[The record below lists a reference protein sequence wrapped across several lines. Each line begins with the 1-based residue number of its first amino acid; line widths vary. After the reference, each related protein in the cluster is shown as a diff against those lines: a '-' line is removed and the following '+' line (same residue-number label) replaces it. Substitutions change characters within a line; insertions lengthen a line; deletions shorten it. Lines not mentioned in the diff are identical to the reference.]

1 MSLQLYVPWTEKHKP
16 RSIAEIKEIVG
27 SDADYVDKFVSWLKS
42 WRPGEKAAL
51 LYGPPGVGKTLL
63 VEVVAKELGY
73 ELFQLNASDARTES
87 MLRRL
92 VGQSSKTVSLYS
104 SKGKLIFLDEID
116 GLYGTEEAGAV
127 KTIVELIKESR
138 VPVVM
143 AANDPWD
150 PKLRPLR
157 DVSIM
162 IEFKRLKVYSIIKH
176 LKKICSREGIVAD
189 EKALKIIAEL
199 AEGDMR
205 SAINDLQAT
214 AQGKK
219 RLTVNDVSWLRARNR
234 QYQAF
239 DVLRM
244 LFASKRCDDARNVIN
259 SSLLDYE
266 TLMLWIDEN
275 LPRQYTDP
283 EELAKAYYY
292 LARADIFL
300 GRMKRGQKWELLRHV
315 IDFMTAGVAMA
326 KIHPYKFTKYGFPQK
341 LLLMAKA
348 KDMRAIRESICERI
362 ASKCHLSKRKASTEI
377 IPFLHVIFEA
387 PGLVKRD
394 ISRWLDLD
402 ESMENFL
409 KKRG

>member
-1 MSLQLYVPWTEKHKP
+1 MSMPYHVPWTEKHKP

-27 SDADYVDKFVSWLKS
+27 EADYVDKFVSWLKN
-42 WRPGEKAAL
+42 WKPGEKAAL

-63 VEVVAKELGY
+63 VEVVANEFRY
-73 ELFQLNASDARTES
+73 ELIELNASDTRTES
-87 MLRRL
+87 ILKRL
-92 VGQSSKTVSLYS
+92 VGQSSQTISLYGA
-104 SKGKLIFLDEID
+104 KGKLIFLDEVD
-116 GLYGTEEAGAV
+116 GLTGTEDRGGIGA
-127 KTIVELIKESR
+127 IVSLVKESR
-138 VPVVM
+138 VPIAM

-162 IEFKRLKVYSIIKH
+162 IEFKRLRTYSIIKH
-176 LKKICSREGIVAD
+176 LKKICAREGIIAD
-189 EKALKIIAEL
+189 ERALKIIAEL
-199 AEGDMR
+199 SEGDMR
-205 SAINDLQAT
+205 SAVNDLQAA

-244 LFASKRCDDARNVIN
+244 LFSAKRCDDARNVLN

-292 LARADIFL
+292 LARADVFL
-300 GRMKRGQKWELLRHV
+300 GRMKRRQKWELLKHV

-326 KIHPYKFTKYGFPQK
+326 KTRPYKFTKYGFPQK

-348 KDMRAIRESICERI
+348 KQMRTIRESICEKI
-362 ASKCHLSKRKASTEI
+362 AAKCHLSKRKASTEM
-377 IPFLHVIFEA
+377 IPFIHVIYEA
-387 PGLVKRD
+387 PGLSKRE
-394 ISRWLDLD
+394 ISKWLNLD
-402 ESMENFL
+402 ESMEAFL
-409 KKRG
+409 KKQG

>member
-1 MSLQLYVPWTEKHKP
+1 MSTPSYVPWTEKHKP

-27 SDADYVDKFVSWLKS
+27 EAEYIDSFVSWLRNWK
-42 WRPGEKAAL
+42 PGDKAAL

-63 VEVVAKELGY
+63 VEVVAKEFGY
-73 ELFQLNASDARTES
+73 ELFQLNASDTRTEAA
-87 MLRRL
+87 LRRL
-92 VGQSSKTVSLYS
+92 VGQSSKTVSLYGS
-104 SKGKLIFLDEID
+104 RGKLIFLDEID
-116 GLYGTEEAGAV
+116 GLYGVGEADAV
-127 KTIVELIKESR
+127 KAIVELIKESR
-138 VPVVM
+138 VPIVM

-150 PKLRPLR
+150 PKLRPIR
-157 DVSIM
+157 EVSVM
-162 IEFKRLKVYSIIKH
+162 IEFKRLRSSSIIKH
-176 LKKICSREGIVAD
+176 LKKICAKEGIMAD
-189 EKALKIIAEL
+189 ERALKIVAEL

-205 SAINDLQAT
+205 SAVNDLQAA

-244 LFASKRCDDARNVIN
+244 LFAAKRCDDARNVVN

-292 LARADIFL
+292 LARADVFL
-300 GRMKRGQKWELLRHV
+300 GRMNRGQKWELLKYI
-315 IDFMTAGVAMA
+315 IDFMTAGVAMS
-326 KIHPYKFTKYGFPQK
+326 KIHPYRFTKYGFPQK
-341 LLLMAKA
+341 ILLLAKA
-348 KDMRAIRESICERI
+348 KGTRAIRESICEKV

-377 IPFLHVIFEA
+377 MPFLHVMFEA
-387 PGLVKRD
+387 PGLAKRD
-394 ISRWLDLD
+394 VSRWLGLD
-402 ESMENFL
+402 ESMEEFL
-409 KKRG
+409 KKHR

>member
-1 MSLQLYVPWTEKHKP
+1 
-16 RSIAEIKEIVG
+16 
-27 SDADYVDKFVSWLKS
+27 
-42 WRPGEKAAL
+42 
-51 LYGPPGVGKTLL
+51 
-63 VEVVAKELGY
+63 
-73 ELFQLNASDARTES
+73 
-87 MLRRL
+87 
-92 VGQSSKTVSLYS
+92 
-104 SKGKLIFLDEID
+104 
-116 GLYGTEEAGAV
+116 
-127 KTIVELIKESR
+127 
-138 VPVVM
+138 
-143 AANDPWD
+143 DPWD
-150 PKLRPLR
+150 PKLRALR
-157 DVSIM
+157 EVAIM

-176 LKKICSREGIVAD
+176 LKKICLREGITAD

-205 SAINDLQAT
+205 SAVNDLQAT

-219 RLTVNDVSWLRARNR
+219 RLSVNDVSWLRARNR

-244 LFASKRCDDARNVIN
+244 IFVSKRCDDARNVIN

-266 TLMLWIDEN
+266 SLMLWLDEN

-300 GRMKRGQKWELLRHV
+300 GRMKRGQRWELLRHV

-348 KDMRAIRESICERI
+348 KDMRAKRESVCEKV
-362 ASKCHLSKRKASTEI
+362 ASKCHLSRRKASTEM
-377 IPFLHVIFEA
+377 IPFLHVIFET

-394 ISRWLDLD
+394 ISRWLELD
-402 ESMENFL
+402 ESMEDFL
-409 KKRG
+409 KKQG